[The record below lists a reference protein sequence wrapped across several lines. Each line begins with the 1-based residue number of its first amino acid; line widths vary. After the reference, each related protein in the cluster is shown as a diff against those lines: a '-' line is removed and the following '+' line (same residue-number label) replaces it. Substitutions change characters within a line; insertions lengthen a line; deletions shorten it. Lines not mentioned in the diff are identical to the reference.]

1 MTAHPNNEATQK
13 TPTQQNWTF
22 VSQAFEHAITLP
34 FSPQFSLYWG
44 GGYSVVSVAVEL
56 QGRCGT
62 RVHADSIGWI
72 LIAGVVC
79 EES

>member
-13 TPTQQNWTF
+13 TPTQQNRRF

-34 FSPQFSLYWG
+34 WSPQFSIG
-44 GGYSVVSVAVEL
+44 RGGYSAVSVAVEL
-56 QGRCGT
+56 QGRCET
-62 RVHADSIGWI
+62 RVRADSISWI
-72 LIAGVVC
+72 LIVEVVC